1 MSDFTEL
8 YAVLDTDFLIK
19 TCTVKKDSFHLIDI
33 IDLINP
39 SLKKCC
45 HEQIRRELSV
55 HNIDAFN
62 WLNTRVSNCEV
73 MLYSDKEILEGL
85 KSRYEISESIAC
97 RYYVNLLKKICK
109 QHNPSL
115 YIDYIEHL
123 SSYVSNDRSISDF
136 LIFLNSE
143 ELLLGQGKGLGEIK
157 DNLLIKYINI
167 CTYSKVYKF
176 CSDDQNARFSILAY
190 SSNND
195 FDIRCY
201 SPFSLFYIANKN
213 QLINKGILKHLF
225 DSWKL
230 TCFGS
235 QNIQIVKKISKSG
248 ESLYERV
255 TPDFLYDN
263 IIDSKM
269 VLLRDGYLC
278 YLSAIQETKNA
289 N

>member
-1 MSDFTEL
+1 M
-8 YAVLDTDFLIK
+8 
-19 TCTVKKDSFHLIDI
+19 KKDSFHLIDI

-45 HEQIRRELSV
+45 HEQIRGELSV

-62 WLNTRVSNCEV
+62 WL
-73 MLYSDKEILEGL
+73 
-85 KSRYEISESIAC
+85 
-97 RYYVNLLKKICK
+97 
-109 QHNPSL
+109 
-115 YIDYIEHL
+115 
-123 SSYVSNDRSISDF
+123 
-136 LIFLNSE
+136 
-143 ELLLGQGKGLGEIK
+143 EIK

-213 QLINKGILKHLF
+213 QLINKEILKHLF

-263 IIDSKM
+263 IIDGKM

-278 YLSAIQETKNA
+278 YLSAIQETENA